1 MLGSASFVRRFGLGA
16 LVAAT
21 ALLARQPEA
30 RACGGCFHGP
40 PPPDQTVD
48 TVITAHRM
56 AFSISTVQTVLWDQI
71 QYSGTPSAFAWVLPV
86 KPGAVIQLS
95 HDEWMASLEAATQT
109 VIQGPSVTCGGP
121 PQDQDVGGSGG
132 GCGASSSAASGF
144 EGAASANVDA
154 GAEGNTVTVVSQQVV
169 GPYDAV
175 TVRSSQGEALGAWL
189 TANGYNVPASLQP
202 LIDTFTTEGFDF
214 IALKLAPG
222 QGVQAMQPV
231 RVVTQGA
238 DLSLPLRMVAAGV
251 GAHVDLELFVLGEGE
266 YQTQNFPQAN
276 IDFSKLAWDPVND
289 VSNYTTLA
297 AAALAANGGT
307 GWLTEMAGPVPMA
320 ATAGFSSNPGNNPP
334 LDTTYE
340 TSCVPQMYIP
350 PTCGDDAG
358 APDSGDAGSVLGGD
372 AGSCAP
378 VVIACDDLAV
388 ATAGIDYSS
397 FTVTRL
403 RASLPATALGNDLVL
418 EASAS
423 QVPVPS
429 FHATQLYTVPNYNPC
444 ASAGNGATQSSGSG
458 QSSSACA
465 TTPKPGTRYADA
477 IVLLLASVGIA
488 FGARRR
494 RRA

>member
-1 MLGSASFVRRFGLGA
+1 MLGSPSSVPFARFARRLGIGV
-16 LVAAT
+16 LAAGA
-21 ALLARQPEA
+21 ALLATQPEA
-30 RACGGCFHGP
+30 RACGGCFHEP

-71 QYSGTPSAFAWVLPV
+71 QYSGTPSGFAWVLPV

-109 VIQGPSVTCGGP
+109 VIQGPSASCGGP
-121 PQDQDVGGSGG
+121 PQDQEVGGSGG
-132 GCGASSSAASGF
+132 GCGASSSAGASGF
-144 EGAASANVDA
+144 EGAPASDVDA
-154 GAEGNTVTVVSQQVV
+154 GTTTVTVVSQQVV

-189 TANGYNVPASLQP
+189 TANGYAVPASLQP
-202 LIDTFTTEGFDF
+202 LIDTFTSEGFDF

-222 QGVQAMQPV
+222 EGVQAMQPV
-231 RVVTQGA
+231 RVVTPGA

-251 GAHVDLELFVLGEGE
+251 GANVGIELFVLGEGQ
-266 YQTQNFPQAN
+266 YQTQNFPQVG
-276 IDFSKLAWDPVND
+276 IDFSKLAWDPNDD

-297 AAALAANGGT
+297 AAALAGSGGR

-320 ATAGFSSNPGNNPP
+320 ATLEYSGGSAGNPP

-340 TSCVPQMYIP
+340 SSCVPQMLVP
-350 PTCGDDAG
+350 PGCGDDAG
-358 APDSGDAGSVLGGD
+358 AAPAADAGSMLGVDG
-372 AGSCAP
+372 GSCAP

-388 ATAGIDYSS
+388 ATDGIDLSS

-403 RASLPATALGNDLVL
+403 RANLPASALGADLVL

-429 FHATQLYTVPNYNPC
+429 FHATTQYTIPNYNPC
-444 ASAGNGATQSSGSG
+444 ATSGNR
-458 QSSSACA
+458 SSSACA
-465 TTPKPGTRYADA
+465 TTPRAGTRYEGA
-477 IVLLLASVGIA
+477 ILLLVALVGLASS
-488 FGARRR
+488 ARRR
-494 RRA
+494 RRG